1 MGDEEDGED
10 ENTSTMGDLDD
21 DKDDPDYSQEEGT
34 GSESGSDDD
43 DTVPESEILKDT
55 SFDTSFDNLQEV
67 LRSVGLQEQ
76 EIKKVKEPQLDSLES
91 ALRELQQQRK
101 AYAVIMQQLRSK
113 RIFNDFL
120 FNIPIRELKR
130 QKDARDRLK
139 SMKPRN
145 NQIGGILVRITKPKT
160 IEFIVASVIKKIQ
173 KKLKY
178 YKKMSRIASRVFRN
192 KTTFDRVEKKLTHAA
207 SAIENADRSFENER
221 VTVLEKREKAAAAK
235 ARKAAEADAAARR
248 AAEEQA
254 RRAAEADAAARRAA
268 EADAAARRA
277 AEADAA
283 ARRAAEADP
292 EARRAAK
299 AQADAEAKRLAEEK
313 EKRLAEEKEKRLAEE
328 QARKRE
334 FEARLKSYPLTS
346 LADMKRREEE
356 RAARQLDTIAARV
369 ASVRD
374 TMRKPDGSFPPFA
387 DFIRTTN
394 RKFEDEFKEANRAG
408 DAAKQ
413 AYLAASSERDKAW
426 AEVFAFYGLENALPT
441 VQLATFEQS
450 RKYYFGALVRE
461 REKIRDRLRTQ
472 AQARR
477 P

>member
-1 MGDEEDGED
+1 MVDNDEEDGEDENTSTMGDEEDGED

-268 EADAAARRA
+268 EAD
-277 AEADAA
+277 
-283 ARRAAEADP
+283 P